1 MDTSQVEGQIDVCNK
16 DTGGK
21 KTTLQ
26 KWSRGLHHFVRGG
39 GIIDKF
45 DALFVLSHLAK
56 YFTLRFTTSI
66 FASKIYQKT
75 NGSILFCHMTTC
87 AMLTG

>member
-1 MDTSQVEGQIDVCNK
+1 LLVGTKDFLAENAALLTMPMDTSQVEGQIDVCNK

-45 DALFVLSHLAK
+45 DALFV
-56 YFTLRFTTSI
+56 
-66 FASKIYQKT
+66 
-75 NGSILFCHMTTC
+75 
-87 AMLTG
+87 

>member
-1 MDTSQVEGQIDVCNK
+1 MENAQLLSIDTSQIGEEDVNTACNK

-21 KTTLQ
+21 KTSLQ

-45 DALFVLSHLAK
+45 DALFVYVSYLIICQL
-56 YFTLRFTTSI
+56 YI
-66 FASKIYQKT
+66 V
-75 NGSILFCHMTTC
+75 
-87 AMLTG
+87 